1 MTSPRPSDVRR
12 AGRAG
17 FTLVELLAVIAII
30 GVMVAVMV
38 PSFSQMGRGAKV
50 TTAVSQL
57 KTVMS
62 LARQHAITKREV
74 TYVVFPHGDNA
85 LYTSASDVA
94 KAYRSYNVY
103 GARSGYLREW
113 VHLPDGV
120 VFVPSG
126 QGTTDS
132 KNFFQVGLTNQIPF
146 PSNGST
152 PKGVIVA
159 AFKAD
164 GQLVLGNGSGR
175 YAIYLSEGWLDA
187 TNVPVGVPTYKPGT
201 KMLFSLELFG
211 ITGRFKIN
219 DHSS

>member
-1 MTSPRPSDVRR
+1 MRR

-85 LYTSASDVA
+85 LYTSASDIA

-120 VFVPSG
+120 VFVPR
-126 QGTTDS
+126 QAVYDTAQPRDT
-132 KNFFQVGLTNQIPF
+132 KNIFVQSAGNQIPF
-146 PSNGST
+146 PNNGSPVRT
-152 PKGVIVA
+152 MVA
-159 AFKAD
+159 VGFKPD
-164 GQLVLGNGSGR
+164 GQMTIGNGSSR
-175 YAIYLSEGWLDA
+175 YEVFLAEGWVEA
-187 TNVPVGVPTYKPGT
+187 TNAPVGDPTFKPGT
-201 KMLFSLELFG
+201 RMLFSLDLFG
-211 ITGRFKIN
+211 ITGRFKIH
-219 DHSS
+219 DYSS